1 MPTNAN
7 RKIISLETLTEFK
20 NNYDT
25 FVRNTFAPLS
35 GQNVNVDWGT
45 GSLKVMSVY
54 VGTGNSYASLSYDG
68 EYDLFEINHA
78 GYIEITN
85 SAQNGRQGIA
95 ITTTGLLTYNGAEVA
110 TKSDISSV
118 LRFRGNA
125 TIEQLNGT
133 AQSGNIQNPSAGDTY
148 NITAAGYLDK
158 VGSASATHFYVNA
171 GDNVAW
177 VQPASGQGYW
187 DVLAGTLDT
196 SNFVTNSQLN
206 TALAGYLPLS
216 GGTMNGPITMSNSNI
231 DMNNHTVDN
240 VNSVVFGPSSN
251 TFGSISYG
259 RTSGSEATGWLK
271 FLSDNAKYHFATE
284 NSGVEGIFSFSNLET
299 ASRTYRFPDENGT
312 LVTGEYA
319 TTSEVQAL
327 FN

>member
-1 MPTNAN
+1 MPTNNN

-20 NNYDT
+20 NKYDQY
-25 FVRNTFAPLS
+25 VANNFAPLT
-35 GQNVNVDWGT
+35 GNPDVNWGT
-45 GSLKVMSVY
+45 GSLT
-54 VGTGNSYASLSYDG
+54 VGAINIGNTTLGQDDEVSLFAIGHSGKIQINNTANGNYSG
-68 EYDLFEINHA
+68 VEINTP
-78 GYIEITN
+78 I
-85 SAQNGRQGIA
+85 
-95 ITTTGLLTYNGAEVA
+95 LKYNGVEVA

-158 VGSASATHFYVNA
+158 VGSASATHYYVNA

-187 DVLAGTLDT
+187 DVLAGALDT
-196 SNFVTNSQLN
+196 SNFVTNSQLS

-216 GGTMNGPITMSNSNI
+216 GGTMTGPITMSNSNI
-231 DMNNHTVDN
+231 NMNNHVVDN
-240 VNSVVFGPSSN
+240 VNRVVFGTSSDA
-251 TFGSISYG
+251 FGDISYG
-259 RTSGSEATGWLK
+259 RTTGSEPTGWLI
-271 FLSDNAKYHFATE
+271 FNSDNAKYHFATE
-284 NSGVEGIFSFSNLET
+284 NSGVEVILSLSNIET
-299 ASRTYRFPDENGT
+299 ASRTFNFPDESGV

-319 TTSEVQAL
+319 TTGEVQAL

>member
-20 NNYDT
+20 NKYDQY
-25 FVRNTFAPLS
+25 VANTFAPLT

-45 GSLKVMSVY
+45 GSLKVQSVH
-54 VGTGNSYASLSYDG
+54 VGAGNDYASLYYDG
-68 EYDLFEINHA
+68 EYDLFGINHA
-78 GYIEITN
+78 GFIEITN
-85 SAQNGRQGIA
+85 TAQNGRQGIA
-95 ITTTGLLTYNGAEVA
+95 ITTPGLLTYNGVEVA
-110 TKSDISSV
+110 TKSDVSSV
-118 LRFRGNA
+118 LRFKGNA
-125 TIEQLNGT
+125 TISELETLASGT
-133 AQSGNIQNPSAGDTY
+133 TLSSGDTY
-148 NITAAGYLDK
+148 NITAAGLLDN
-158 VGSASATHFYVNA
+158 VGPSHTNDFSVNA

-177 VQPASGQGYW
+177 VQPSSGQGYW

-206 TALAGYLPLS
+206 TALTGYLPLS
-216 GGTMNGPITMSNSNI
+216 GGTMNGPITMGNSNI
-231 DMNNHTVDN
+231 DMNNHNVNN

-284 NSGVEGIFSFSNLET
+284 NSGVEGILSFSKLET
-299 ASRTYRFPDENGT
+299 ASRTFSFPDESGT

-319 TTSEVQAL
+319 TTGEVQAL